1 LGQVFIFLSL
11 KIFMQIGVVGAGIC
25 DKKIYELAYRVG
37 QLIAERGHIL
47 INGGLGGV
55 MEASAKGA
63 KSRNGLIV
71 GILPDGKE
79 QCNRYVDIRIATYM
93 GHARNIVIVHSSD
106 ALISVGGEYGTIS
119 EIAIA
124 LKEGKKVASL
134 EPPVI
139 LKGVKVCRTPEEA
152 LEYVEG

>member
-1 LGQVFIFLSL
+1 
-11 KIFMQIGVVGAGIC
+11 M
-25 DKKIYELAYRVG
+25 
-37 QLIAERGHIL
+37 L

-63 KSRNGLIV
+63 KSRGGLVV
-71 GILPDGKE
+71 GILPHGME
-79 QCNRYVDIRIATYM
+79 EANPYVDVKITTHM
-93 GHARNIVIVHSSD
+93 GHARNIIIVHSSD

-134 EPPVI
+134 KPPMI
-139 LKGVKVCRTPEEA
+139 IKGMKVCKTPEEA
-152 LEYVEG
+152 VDYCISSLVR